1 MPKDLWKAKKL
12 DLLPY
17 TVTFLLGLFWSV
29 EMGLIVGS
37 LLHLSLL
44 LYQQSKPSIQST
56 KEEGYTL
63 FSPQTDLAF
72 PGVEHL
78 RQQLAT
84 ASKNGKVILD
94 LGLVRR
100 IDFTAARVLATL
112 VKGIRAKGD
121 IVEVCCSNEEVLS
134 TLTNVYGEE
143 IHNWDTVQDAIHS
156 VNSDVV

>member
-1 MPKDLWKAKKL
+1 MLAEL
-12 DLLPY
+12 DLFPY

-29 EMGLIVGS
+29 EMGLIVGC

-44 LYQQSKPSIQST
+44 LYQQSKPSIQLT

-63 FSPQTDLAF
+63 YSPQTDLAF

-78 RQQLAT
+78 RQQLT
-84 ASKNGKVILD
+84 AVSKSGNVILD
-94 LGLVRR
+94 LGLVSR
-100 IDFTAARVLATL
+100 IDFTAARALATL
-112 VKGIRAKGD
+112 VKGIRSKGG

-134 TLTNVYGEE
+134 TLTSVYGEE

-156 VNSDVV
+156 VNVV

>member
-1 MPKDLWKAKKL
+1 
-12 DLLPY
+12 
-17 TVTFLLGLFWSV
+17 
-29 EMGLIVGS
+29 MGLIVGC

-44 LYQQSKPSIQST
+44 LYQQSKPSIQMT
-56 KEEGYTL
+56 EEDDYTL

-78 RQQLAT
+78 RQQLT
-84 ASKNGKVILD
+84 AVSKNGKVILD

-100 IDFTAARVLATL
+100 IDFTAARTLATL
-112 VKGIRAKGD
+112 VKGIRAKGG
-121 IVEVCCSNEEVLS
+121 IVEVCRSNEEVFL

-143 IHNWDTVQDAIHS
+143 IHNWDTIQDAIHS